1 MNICIAD
8 KLYESV
14 AARGPICV
22 GLDTDI
28 SYVPQWLAAQ
38 YQTPGEAVFAFN
50 RQIIDATAD
59 VAGCFKAVSYTHLHL
74 FLGKGAV
81 QADEHVALDDLVL

>member
-50 RQIIDATAD
+50 RQSHRPSPVHCLRLPDSFRRPEPCQD
-59 VAGCFKAVSYTHLHL
+59 GRRRRRQLR
-74 FLGKGAV
+74 
-81 QADEHVALDDLVL
+81 QQ